1 MLAAAL
7 IVFREV
13 LEAALVVSIVMAATR
28 GLPHRGRWV
37 SIGILGGVA
46 GAACVAALTNIIA
59 SLFNGS
65 GQDIV
70 NAAILF
76 TAVGLIGW
84 HVVWMNSHGR
94 KIAAELRA
102 VGRSVAEGE
111 KHMSILAVVVGLAVL
126 REGSEVVLM
135 LQGLWST
142 GAASAMI
149 GGSVLGVILGVAAGT
164 VLYAGFV
171 ALPVARVFALTN
183 GILVLIAAGM
193 AAHGANFLAQAGLV
207 SPLGGRLWD
216 TSRVLS
222 DQSLLGETLAALVG
236 YIARPNGIEALF
248 YGVTVVA
255 IALLMWIAHRRTVLH
270 PEFNKPLSA

>member
-37 SIGILGGVA
+37 SIGIAGGVI
-46 GAACVAALTNIIA
+46 GAAIVAALTNIIA
-59 SLFNGS
+59 TLFNGS
-65 GQDIV
+65 GQDLV

-76 TAVGLIGW
+76 TAVALIGW
-84 HVVWMNSHGR
+84 HVVWMNSHG
-94 KIAAELRA
+94 KKLATELRA
-102 VGRSVAEGE
+102 VSRSVAEGE
-111 KHMSILAVVVGLAVL
+111 RHMSILAIVVGLAVL

-142 GAASAMI
+142 GGTAPMIAGSAL
-149 GGSVLGVILGVAAGT
+149 GVVLGVGAGAL
-164 VLYAGFV
+164 LYAGFV
-171 ALPVARVFALTN
+171 ALPVMRVFTLTN
-183 GILVLIAAGM
+183 GILILIAAGM

-207 SPLGGRLWD
+207 SSLGGQLWD
-216 TSRVLS
+216 TSKVLS

-248 YGVTVVA
+248 YIATVGGIVVLMG
-255 IALLMWIAHRRTVLH
+255 IARHQPPRLNPTRV
-270 PEFNKPLSA
+270 SA